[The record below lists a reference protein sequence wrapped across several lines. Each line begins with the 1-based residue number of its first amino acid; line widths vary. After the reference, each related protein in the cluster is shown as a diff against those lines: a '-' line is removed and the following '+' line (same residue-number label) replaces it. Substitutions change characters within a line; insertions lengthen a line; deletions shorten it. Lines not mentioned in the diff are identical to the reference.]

1 MSILKAFDTKGAII
15 STPPSTGLS
24 IILLCCI
31 GRSSCWITKIE
42 SEVWKLEVS
51 CVSVFS
57 VFFACE
63 WPSFLPFLLDHW
75 TLGFISRLLCP
86 LMFSPLTP
94 PPCLIPPWPLHWNHQ
109 RKLNRNAPQCLH
121 QQMKP
126 KRRLKKRKKFAR
138 VQLKPGGATWRWSFS
153 QFNPTLAAGPSHG
166 NLKPT
171 ESIFYILIIYSTCCW
186 EEIFT

>member
-86 LMFSPLTP
+86 LMVSPSHHLPVWSPRGHFTGT
-94 PPCLIPPWPLHWNHQ
+94 IRGNSTVMHHSVYINKWNQ
-109 RKLNRNAPQCLH
+109 KDA
-121 QQMKP
+121 
-126 KRRLKKRKKFAR
+126 LKKERNLHEFNWS
-138 VQLKPGGATWRWSFS
+138 LEELLGDGASVS
-153 QFNPTLAAGPSHG
+153 L
-166 NLKPT
+166 
-171 ESIFYILIIYSTCCW
+171 ILH
-186 EEIFT
+186 

>member
-1 MSILKAFDTKGAII
+1 MRMTLLSPI
-15 STPPSTGLS
+15 SSGPLNSRIYFS
-24 IILLCCI
+24 A
-31 GRSSCWITKIE
+31 S
-42 SEVWKLEVS
+42 
-51 CVSVFS
+51 VSVN
-57 VFFACE
+57 VF
-63 WPSFLPFLLDHW
+63 
-75 TLGFISRLLCP
+75 
-86 LMFSPLTP
+86 PLTP
-94 PPCLIPPWPLHWNHQ
+94 PPCLIPPWSLHWNHQ

-153 QFNPTLAAGPSHG
+153 QFNPTLAAGLSHG